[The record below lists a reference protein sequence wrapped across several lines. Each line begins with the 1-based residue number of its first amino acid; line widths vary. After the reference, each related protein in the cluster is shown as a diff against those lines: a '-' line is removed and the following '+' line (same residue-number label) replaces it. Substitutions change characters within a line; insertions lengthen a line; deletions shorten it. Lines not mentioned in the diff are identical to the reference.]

1 MNVPTSEEWVTRLL
15 GVPVITNP
23 NVPKDQVY
31 IMNGETLRS
40 LGALSKKDY
49 SLRARLK
56 RAWRELTEKV

>member
-1 MNVPTSEEWVTRLL
+1 MSLSRYTPEVEKIL
-15 GVPVITNP
+15 GIPVIINP
-23 NVPKDQVY
+23 NVPQDQVY